1 MPSFTWNS
9 GKRSGIDQGYSC
21 GLNPG
26 KRDWPT
32 YAGLGQR
39 EVLGVVEPE
48 LVEPLGLGPAHLA
61 RGGGLAG

>member
-1 MPSFTWNS
+1 MP
-9 GKRSGIDQGYSC
+9 
-21 GLNPG
+21 
-26 KRDWPT
+26 
-32 YAGLGQR
+32 GLGQR